1 MLGVNWQRWYCLNE
15 NICSFR
21 LEGYLHK
28 CVFCGVG
35 GGGGGLF
42 CFFIF
47 FFLISNDKEEIYQY
61 LLLKR

>member
-1 MLGVNWQRWYCLNE
+1 MVKYCLNE

-28 CVFCGVG
+28 CVFFGVF
-35 GGGGGLF
+35 F
-42 CFFIF
+42 CFVFLYF
-47 FFLISNDKEEIYQY
+47 FFLISDDKEEIYQY